1 MDTQQYQRVME
12 TIKGRKEHIDWTIDG
27 AESMGK
33 ISIFMVESI
42 GLQLRKTLEDIAVA
56 CVIANSDETPGLT
69 RALRGEYRPGRI
81 LKELGELNP
90 ECYPIP
96 LVENVAGSHGHFRD
110 TQDRPE
116 GDWLAMAEIVKEYG
130 RLNNLL
136 HQTLKSYIG
145 APVDV
150 SGLYQRCLSL
160 DRKICNLLSHHQITV
175 LDKNTMYRVI
185 MAGQEFDGDG
195 KLLASNMV
203 QMAEFERIQG
213 GTEQLDTDAIAG
225 LDDAV

>member
-90 ECYPIP
+90 
-96 LVENVAGSHGHFRD
+96 VGR
-110 TQDRPE
+110 TQ
-116 GDWLAMAEIVKEYG
+116 
-130 RLNNLL
+130 
-136 HQTLKSYIG
+136 S
-145 APVDV
+145 
-150 SGLYQRCLSL
+150 
-160 DRKICNLLSHHQITV
+160 
-175 LDKNTMYRVI
+175 
-185 MAGQEFDGDG
+185 
-195 KLLASNMV
+195 
-203 QMAEFERIQG
+203 
-213 GTEQLDTDAIAG
+213 
-225 LDDAV
+225 